1 MKIFL
6 RFIFHFISVIGLL
19 AFFMLFIYILLAQL
33 ITNFMISPHYFHIY
47 AAIIFGISF
56 VIFAGLYSWY
66 VIQPMIYLISWIKLL
81 SQGKLEKPY
90 KKTYLPSLKKVIP
103 KWLRKSTQYFEE
115 LEDHMEQLTYTLEQN
130 KRLQKQLDQ
139 SKREWLSGVSHDL
152 KTPLSYLKA
161 YSSLLL
167 SSDYK
172 WSEEEKSNSL
182 KIIYEKSLNIES
194 LIEDMNLLFQSENGD
209 LLVSLKGV
217 NIIDFVENIVIDM
230 ANSPL
235 AEGYNL
241 SFETNIFSLHMK
253 IDKKLMNRA
262 LSNLILNAIV
272 HNPPGT
278 DISISISY
286 NEDMNIYIK
295 DNGIGMDEDTLEHL
309 FEKYYRNSKYN
320 RSHSSGLGMSIA
332 QSFIV
337 SNGGKISVISKINEG
352 TSIKI
357 NLQDTNNY

>member
-1 MKIFL
+1 MKILF
-6 RFIFHFISVIGLL
+6 RFIFHFTRVLGLL
-19 AFFMLFIYILLAQL
+19 AFFMLFIYIILAQL
-33 ITNFMISPHYFHIY
+33 LTNFVISTPYFHIY
-47 AAIIFGISF
+47 AAIIFGIAF

-66 VIQPMIYLISWIKLL
+66 VIQPMFYLISWIKGL
-81 SQGKLEKPY
+81 SQGNLERPY
-90 KKTYLPSLKKVIP
+90 KKTYMPYLKKVMP
-103 KWLRKSTQYFEE
+103 KWLRKTTPYFEE
-115 LEDHMEQLTYTLEQN
+115 LESHVEKLAHTLEQN
-130 KRLQKQLDQ
+130 QKLQQQLDQ
-139 SKREWLSGVSHDL
+139 SKKEWLSGVSHDL

-182 KIIYEKSLNIES
+182 KIIYEKSLHIES
-194 LIEDMNLLFQSENGD
+194 LIDDMNLLFQSENGD
-209 LLVSLKGV
+209 LIVSLKDV
-217 NIIDFVENIVIDM
+217 DIIDFIENIVIDM

-241 SFETNIFSLHMK
+241 SFETNIYSLHMK

-262 LSNLILNAIV
+262 LSNLILNALV

-278 DISISISY
+278 NISIRISY
-286 NEDMNIYIK
+286 NEHLNIYIK

-309 FEKYYRNSKYN
+309 FEKYYRNSKFN

-337 SNGGKISVISKINEG
+337 SQQGKISVKSKINEG
-352 TSIKI
+352 TLIKI
-357 NLQDTNNY
+357 SLQDTNN